1 MMAVIFFFCLRPPTL
16 DSSERRAR
24 KQAACWQLG
33 SYIWVPPPENP
44 QGLAQLYVR
53 RLFIC
58 KEKSAGFVDFPR
70 DCGKFLFRNQP
81 VCSYPRPAPLL
92 LPLSPTAPLLLSWL
106 LLRALCA
113 PGSVPS

>member
-1 MMAVIFFFCLRPPTL
+1 MMAVIFFFCLRPLAPGRGPTL
-16 DSSERRAR
+16 DSSERRAH

-58 KEKSAGFVDFPR
+58 KEKSAGFVDFRR
-70 DCGKFLFRNQP
+70 DCGNFPFQIAP
-81 VCSYPRPAPLL
+81 VLMPPTLPHTPKSRP
-92 LPLSPTAPLLLSWL
+92 
-106 LLRALCA
+106 
-113 PGSVPS
+113 